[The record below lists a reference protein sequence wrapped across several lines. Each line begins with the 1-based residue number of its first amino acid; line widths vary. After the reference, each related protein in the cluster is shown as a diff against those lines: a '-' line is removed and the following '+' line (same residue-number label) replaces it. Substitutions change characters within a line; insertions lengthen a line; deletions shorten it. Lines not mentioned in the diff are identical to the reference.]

1 MTLQNRTSPEGH
13 RHAETDNEFGLGRL
27 DHFALPT
34 RNIELMERFIREVLG
49 GKPYYYA
56 GFDETDRK
64 MGRAK
69 HIFIRVG
76 DVLMQCAEPADG
88 MAGGKIVKVDRVE
101 WISMPDVNTSANALM
116 AGEVDIY
123 ENPAFDL
130 IAMLKADANVT
141 VAVTDRTGNQP
152 YLRMNHLHPPFN
164 NMKARQALLH
174 IVDQPLYGQAVA
186 GDPSLYS
193 VCPAFLMCGS
203 AYGSSAGAVKP
214 DLEQAKKLMIE
225 AGYKGEKVVLLHPT
239 DRKSTRLNSSH

>member
-88 MAGGKIVKVDRVE
+88 NMIIRKEDPNSPPHQAFLVTAKDLDMNVARLRALGIPVAGPYRHRGI
-101 WISMPDVNTSANALM
+101 DVVSAYFQSPEGHKLEICTWEPYAGQALM
-116 AGEVDIY
+116 
-123 ENPAFDL
+123 
-130 IAMLKADANVT
+130 T
-141 VAVTDRTGNQP
+141 
-152 YLRMNHLHPPFN
+152 
-164 NMKARQALLH
+164 
-174 IVDQPLYGQAVA
+174 
-186 GDPSLYS
+186 GDPGVGTVPWTTLAHDW
-193 VCPAFLMCGS
+193 PNT
-203 AYGSSAGAVKP
+203 K
-214 DLEQAKKLMIE
+214 
-225 AGYKGEKVVLLHPT
+225 
-239 DRKSTRLNSSH
+239 R